1 MKQQPQSADRILD
14 VALSLGEASAWE
26 AVHLHAIASELG
38 TSLNEV
44 RRHFPQKDALV
55 EAWFDRAD
63 QAALALHDGREFTA
77 LPRDER
83 LQRLI
88 MTWLDALAPH
98 RRLTREMLAYKL
110 EPGHVHLQ
118 AQGILRISRT
128 VQWFREAAH
137 HDSRGARRILE
148 ESLLTMIYL
157 TAFTRWLYDD
167 SPDFSDTR
175 RLLEQSLRRMEKYTP
190 APSPRRDLPAPDSC

>member
-1 MKQQPQSADRILD
+1 MRQQPQSADRILD
-14 VALSLGEASAWE
+14 VALSLGEASSWE
-26 AVHLHAIASELG
+26 AVHLHAIADELG
-38 TSLNEV
+38 TPLNEV
-44 RRHFPQKDALV
+44 RRYFPQKDALV

-63 QAALALHDGREFTA
+63 RAALALHDGPEFTA
-77 LPRDER
+77 IPRHER

-88 MTWLDALAPH
+88 MAWLNALAPH
-98 RRLTREMLAYKL
+98 HRLTREMLAYKL
-110 EPGHVHLQ
+110 EPGHLHLQ
-118 AQGILRISRT
+118 VQGVTRISRT

-137 HDSRGARRILE
+137 QDSRGARRILE